1 MSSSKSSVNS
11 GESSSGQKSSVKLS
25 RNSHPLNKESKKES
39 ASNSVGSQSSRD
51 KVNPASENSSSKKL
65 KSSRGNSQIG
75 NPIRNEIRFINAMR
89 FGNSGNTH
97 FYVEF
102 SHSYLNWELSL
113 IIITPLS
120 PRANYLC
127 TYLIRWS
134 TNIKIISQW

>member
-89 FGNSGNTH
+89 FGNSGNIH
-97 FYVEF
+97 FHVEF
-102 SHSYLNWELSL
+102 SHSYLN
-113 IIITPLS
+113 
-120 PRANYLC
+120 
-127 TYLIRWS
+127 
-134 TNIKIISQW
+134 